1 MLLLN
6 PTVIKTLLGSYAND
20 NCVLLKPTYLVN
32 FNSWL
37 KWIGNIQRTKLL
49 QNLKCQDRQDGTVR
63 KGAGHLG
70 WTPEFQP

>member
-49 QNLKCQDRQDGTVR
+49 QNLKC
-63 KGAGHLG
+63 
-70 WTPEFQP
+70 